1 MEPIVAITAL
11 SALAQDTRL
20 AIFRYLVTQGR
31 QGAAAGD
38 IAQRFHLPKPTL
50 SFHLKELKSAGLVT
64 AERRGR
70 SLIYAADLA
79 AMTALVGYLTENCCA
94 ADNAACG
101 PARPLCA

>member
-1 MEPIVAITAL
+1 MKPIVAVTAL

-20 AIFRYLVTQGR
+20 AIFRHLVTQGR

-94 ADNAACG
+94 ADGATCD